1 MKRTLAS
8 GIVYN
13 GKLYN
18 KGDQPD
24 LSASDEKGL
33 DKLGVLA
40 PKPESTPKPAS
51 SAKRAAKE

>member
-1 MKRTLAS
+1 MKRTIAN

-18 KGDQPD
+18 KGDEPD
-24 LSASDEKGL
+24 LTAADEKGL

-40 PKPESTPKPAS
+40 PKPEST
-51 SAKRAAKE
+51 AKRAAKE